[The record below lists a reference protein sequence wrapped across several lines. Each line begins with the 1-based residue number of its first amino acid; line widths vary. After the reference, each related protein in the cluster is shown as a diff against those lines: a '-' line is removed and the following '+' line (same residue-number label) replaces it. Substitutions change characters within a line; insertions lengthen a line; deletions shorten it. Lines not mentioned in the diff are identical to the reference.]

1 MARQFQPAKKVIY
14 VFCEGE
20 SEQAYLHFLKD
31 VFHDVAVLKY
41 PKSTGVFEFALDK
54 FTKDSKYRNSIDVVD
69 EIWLFF
75 DVEISEQNK
84 WEKRY
89 EIIKQLRNLK
99 KKPRIRVRLLM
110 TSACVEYWFLL
121 HYKMTTPPLHTV
133 TDKER
138 TLQQLRNYVPD
149 YKKGDEISTGKIA
162 ANYPTAIH
170 NGKQAFSALLSD
182 GLPYLEDTDERNQW
196 LALSG
201 KTFTTV
207 QEAIEYLENL
217 RAR

>member
-1 MARQFQPAKKVIY
+1 MARKFQSAKKVIY

-31 VFHDVAVLKY
+31 AFHDVAVLKY

-54 FTKDSKYRNSIDVVD
+54 FTKDSKYRNNIDVVD

-75 DVEISEQNK
+75 DVEISEQDK

-99 KKPRIRVRLLM
+99 KKPKIRVRLLM

-121 HYKMTTPPLHTV
+121 HYKLTTPSLHTV
-133 TDKER
+133 ADKER

-170 NGKQAFSALLSD
+170 NGEQVLSALLSD
-182 GLPYLEDTDERNQW
+182 GLPSLEDTDERNQW

-217 RAR
+217 

>member
-1 MARQFQPAKKVIY
+1 
-14 VFCEGE
+14 
-20 SEQAYLHFLKD
+20 
-31 VFHDVAVLKY
+31 
-41 PKSTGVFEFALDK
+41 
-54 FTKDSKYRNSIDVVD
+54 
-69 EIWLFF
+69 
-75 DVEISEQNK
+75 
-84 WEKRY
+84 
-89 EIIKQLRNLK
+89 
-99 KKPRIRVRLLM
+99 M

-121 HYKMTTPPLHTV
+121 HYKMTTPSLHTV
-133 TDKER
+133 ADKER

-170 NGKQAFSALLSD
+170 NGEQVLSALLSD
-182 GLPYLEDTDERNQW
+182 GLPSLEDTDERNQW

-217 RAR
+217 